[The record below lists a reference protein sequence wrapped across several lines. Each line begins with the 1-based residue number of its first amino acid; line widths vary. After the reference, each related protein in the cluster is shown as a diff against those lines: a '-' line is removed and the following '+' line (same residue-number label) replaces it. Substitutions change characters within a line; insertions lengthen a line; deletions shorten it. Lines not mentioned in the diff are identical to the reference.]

1 MKRGRLISLR
11 RKPSLLLVIL
21 LRRLSR
27 ASSQYSTRISRSETI
42 VFRSAD
48 SETLKWQPTLL
59 VLKRWLVLA
68 FVVSFI
74 VLLGALFFASG
85 EAYGKD
91 GGESSPTSGDSGGG
105 GSDKG
110 SSGGDD
116 GGSGGS
122 GTSAD
127 KGGSGGSGG
136 DSSTTDT
143 TKSGGGGGGG
153 SNKGDSGSS
162 NSGSREPNGGG
173 TTDTNP
179 LNGSTQDSTISL
191 LDTSSSDTSTSGSSK
206 DTISPVTE
214 PATEMATE
222 PVTEPVTETTTE
234 PATEPVTETVT
245 EPIAPVTETE
255 TAPIETAPIETA
267 PIETAPIESAPIETA
282 PVEPSPVLSEP
293 ALVEQVGELVDAL
306 RELVDGLLGGAAG
319 QEDMAEQVSGL
330 VAKLKELV
338 DGLLGGLLDGGE
350 TPNPGNMPTS
360 PATLEN
366 LATALMR
373 LVEVLHHSFF
383 GQASNSSF
391 GQVSNLPEQINSA
404 LVDIP
409 PPISFS
415 AFSAEGSP
423 TPTERNQMPVQAPV
437 PSPTP
442 PVSSYLGGSGTLVS
456 GDAPVLLLGVLASLA
471 ILMLGGRFS
480 WPSYAILKP
489 LSAIQLAIERP
500 G

>member
-116 GGSGGS
+116 GGSGGG

-136 DSSTTDT
+136 ASNTTDT

-153 SNKGDSGSS
+153 SNKGGSDKGGSAKGDSGSS

-214 PATEMATE
+214 
-222 PVTEPVTETTTE
+222 
-234 PATEPVTETVT
+234 
-245 EPIAPVTETE
+245 
-255 TAPIETAPIETA
+255 
-267 PIETAPIESAPIETA
+267 SKQ
-282 PVEPSPVLSEP
+282 PSRS
-293 ALVEQVGELVDAL
+293 
-306 RELVDGLLGGAAG
+306 
-319 QEDMAEQVSGL
+319 
-330 VAKLKELV
+330 
-338 DGLLGGLLDGGE
+338 
-350 TPNPGNMPTS
+350 TP
-360 PATLEN
+360 
-366 LATALMR
+366 
-373 LVEVLHHSFF
+373 
-383 GQASNSSF
+383 Q
-391 GQVSNLPEQINSA
+391 
-404 LVDIP
+404 
-409 PPISFS
+409 
-415 AFSAEGSP
+415 
-423 TPTERNQMPVQAPV
+423 
-437 PSPTP
+437 
-442 PVSSYLGGSGTLVS
+442 
-456 GDAPVLLLGVLASLA
+456 
-471 ILMLGGRFS
+471 
-480 WPSYAILKP
+480 
-489 LSAIQLAIERP
+489 
-500 G
+500 